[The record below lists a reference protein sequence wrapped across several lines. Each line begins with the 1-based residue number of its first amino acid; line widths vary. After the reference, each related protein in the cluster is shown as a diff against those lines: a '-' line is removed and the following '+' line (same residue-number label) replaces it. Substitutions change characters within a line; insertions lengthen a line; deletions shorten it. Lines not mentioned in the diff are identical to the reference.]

1 MSRFFLPLNTGFGA
15 LYLSVFLLSVNG
27 LFARSI
33 ELDSTSIT
41 QLRSVIAGGAIIALC
56 LLQKRSLLVGP
67 RSLLVVYC
75 LGILLGLH
83 WVTYFQAMQSSSVAV
98 GILALFTHPVFTVLL
113 EPIFQGRRPEGK
125 DLLAALVVA
134 GGITIMVSAQLGG
147 SDQLSAEQIR
157 TGVFWGVGSALLF
170 AFRNT
175 AQKYWLH
182 HVPSTSLMF
191 HQVLVVALML
201 AAFTDWSAVSG
212 MAPINWLLLLLLGVF
227 CTAGAHTFVSVAL
240 KNLPA
245 KTVALISCLQPVLAA
260 LFAWLILAEKPAIQV
275 LLGGAI
281 IVAVAAF
288 ESRTHH
294 RSE

>member
-56 LLQKRSLLVGP
+56 LLQKRSLLVAP

-157 TGVFWGVGSALLF
+157 IGVFWGVGSALLF